1 MKKLNQLLI
10 LGTTL
15 LLSAAALT
23 GCSGSSA
30 MGATIPQTTSGEP
43 AAPQTDAGII
53 ASETTGSNNRLNEIL
68 ERGYIEIATEPYFAP
83 NEFIDPTKSGEEA
96 YTGSDVEL
104 AKYIGEAL
112 GVEVRLKPMDFTSV
126 LGSITEN
133 MISRSPP

>member
-43 AAPQTDAGII
+43 ATPQTDAGII

-112 GVEVRLKPMDFTSV
+112 GV
-126 LGSITEN
+126 
-133 MISRSPP
+133 

>member
-30 MGATIPQTTSGEP
+30 MGATIPQTTSGET
-43 AAPQTDAGII
+43 ATPQTDAGII

-83 NEFIDPTKSGEEA
+83 RPTQVLMSNLQSTSA
-96 YTGSDVEL
+96 
-104 AKYIGEAL
+104 
-112 GVEVRLKPMDFTSV
+112 RHSV
-126 LGSITEN
+126 L
-133 MISRSPP
+133 RSA

>member
-30 MGATIPQTTSGEP
+30 MGATIPQTTSGET
-43 AAPQTDAGII
+43 ATPQTDAGII

-83 NEFIDPTKSGEEA
+83 NEFIDPKRAARRPTQVLMSNLQ
-96 YTGSDVEL
+96 S
-104 AKYIGEAL
+104 
-112 GVEVRLKPMDFTSV
+112 TSV
-126 LGSITEN
+126 RHSVL
-133 MISRSPP
+133 RSA